1 MQLNT
6 LSMVHEFLRRTVKP
20 GDFCID
26 ATAGKGRDTALL
38 CRLTGDAGR
47 VLAFDIQ
54 EAAVAQTKALLAA
67 EGLTAEVIRDSHAN
81 MERYAAA
88 ETVDC
93 VVFNFGRLPGGDPS
107 IFTRSDTSV
116 AALEAAL
123 RLLKPGGVVA
133 IALYYGGVNGY
144 GERDAVMTWLETL
157 DDRKFSVLRCDLGQ
171 PGERSPGPHFYLE
184 GMIDFFCIVI
194 GERICYH
201 EAVTRRRSA
210 GPVRRNNYERSEG
223 YLPGGCGAVRP
234 GDV

>member
-26 ATAGKGRDTALL
+26 ATAGKGRDAALL
-38 CRLTGDAGR
+38 CRLTGETGR

-67 EGLTAEVIRDSHAN
+67 EGQTAEVIRDSHAN
-81 MERYAAA
+81 MERYTVA

-123 RLLKPGGVVA
+123 RLLKPGGVIA
-133 IALYYGGVNGY
+133 IALL
-144 GERDAVMTWLETL
+144 TWLETL
-157 DDRKFSVLRCDLGQ
+157 DDRKFSVLRCDW
-171 PGERSPGPHFYLE
+171 
-184 GMIDFFCIVI
+184 
-194 GERICYH
+194 
-201 EAVTRRRSA
+201 AN
-210 GPVRRNNYERSEG
+210 RRNDPPVPIFIWKE
-223 YLPGGCGAVRP
+223 
-234 GDV
+234 

>member
-133 IALYYGGVNGY
+133 IALYYGGANGY

-157 DDRKFSVLRCDLGQ
+157 DDRKFSVLRCDWANRRND
-171 PGERSPGPHFYLE
+171 PPSPHFYLE
-184 GMIDFFCIVI
+184 GMIDFSGLSLANGFAIMK
-194 GERICYH
+194 
-201 EAVTRRRSA
+201 
-210 GPVRRNNYERSEG
+210 
-223 YLPGGCGAVRP
+223 L
-234 GDV
+234 

>member
-1 MQLNT
+1 MVSSTVCTASDADAKTFPLNEPVLIT
-6 LSMVHEFLRRTVKP
+6 SVQTAIGK
-20 GDFCID
+20 
-26 ATAGKGRDTALL
+26 AGKKGTLAASLQAIADQSKPVTVVVRVEDG
-38 CRLTGDAGR
+38 TGEDEETK
-47 VLAFDIQ
+47 L
-54 EAAVAQTKALLAA
+54 AQTVSNIIGTTDENGQYTGLKALLAA

-123 RLLKPGGVVA
+123 RLLKSGGVVA

-157 DDRKFSVLRCDLGQ
+157 DDRKFSVLRCDW
-171 PGERSPGPHFYLE
+171 
-184 GMIDFFCIVI
+184 
-194 GERICYH
+194 
-201 EAVTRRRSA
+201 AN
-210 GPVRRNNYERSEG
+210 RRNDPPVPIFIWKE
-223 YLPGGCGAVRP
+223 
-234 GDV
+234 